1 MGYCRKC
8 RPYSVFVNVQTVVDG
23 FNTLIPMKIITK
35 NAAAFSMNTLPHL
48 TLSGAWVASAL
59 HDIEEKIHSVKIRT
73 EQTIIADGS
82 GIEALDMS
90 GAWVMQTLL
99 SRLHQTGNSITLKG
113 FKPEFTQRLRV
124 VASEF
129 SQQAKSPHHVAVK
142 LPTALEHIGMSA
154 ETNFEEAKDLLSF
167 VGETA
172 LVIVANMAHPSR
184 IRWRPILFNIREAG
198 FNAIPIVGVLAFLLG
213 VVVAYQSADQLR
225 HYGANI
231 FVVDLIGISM
241 LREFAPLVAAIIIA
255 GRSGSAYA
263 AQIGTMSVTEE
274 IDAMKVLGIAPI
286 EMLVLPKLMA
296 MMISLTLLTVWADL
310 LGVLGGMLTAR
321 AQLDVSFV
329 DFFDRL
335 IKAIAMT
342 TYTVG
347 LGKAFVFAII
357 ITMIGCFQGFRTKGG
372 ADNVGRQTTRSVVQ
386 SIFLVI
392 VADAIFSVSF
402 SMLDI

>member
-1 MGYCRKC
+1 MK
-8 RPYSVFVNVQTVVDG
+8 
-23 FNTLIPMKIITK
+23 LIPK
-35 NAAAFSMNTLPHL
+35 NAAEFSMNALPNI
-48 TLSGAWVASAL
+48 TLSGAWLVSTL
-59 HDIEEKIHSVKIRT
+59 HGMVEKIH
-73 EQTIIADGS
+73 TIPTTAELNFVVDGS

-90 GAWVMQTLL
+90 GAWVMQSLL
-99 SRLHQTGNSITLKG
+99 SHLHAQGKCITLKC
-113 FKPEFTQRLRV
+113 FKPEFAERLKV
-124 VASEF
+124 VTDEF
-129 SQQAKSPHHVAVK
+129 SRHANAQRNVEVK
-142 LPTALEHIGMSA
+142 LPTALEHIGMTA
-154 ETNFEEAKDLLSF
+154 TTTLKEAKDLLSF
-167 VGETA
+167 VGEVFFV
-172 LVIVANMAHPSR
+172 LVTSIAHPLR

-241 LREFAPLVAAIIIA
+241 LREFAPLIAAIIIA

-274 IDAMKVLGIAPI
+274 IDAMHVLGIVPI
-286 EMLVLPKLMA
+286 EMLVLPKLIGMV
-296 MMISLTLLTVWADL
+296 ISLPLLTVWADM
-310 LGVLGGMLTAR
+310 LGVFGGMLTAK

-329 DFFDRL
+329 DFVARL
-335 IKAIAMT
+335 VKAIEMT

-392 VADAIFSVSF
+392 VADALFSVLF
-402 SMLDI
+402 SILKI